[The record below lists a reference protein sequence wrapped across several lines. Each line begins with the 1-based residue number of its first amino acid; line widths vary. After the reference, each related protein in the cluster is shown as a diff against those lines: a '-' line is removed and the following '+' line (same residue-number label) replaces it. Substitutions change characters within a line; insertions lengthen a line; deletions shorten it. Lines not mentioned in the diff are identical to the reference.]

1 MALWNIDPFFD
12 MGMGWPRDPWAVYR
26 QDPLNRWME
35 SSLPSVLSA
44 IDFAPTGTRRRSP
57 IREVVSDENKYQ
69 VTLHLGD
76 FKSDEINVK
85 LVDRNLVIHAEHKE
99 KPDEHGH
106 ISRNIKRSYILP
118 RNTDFENLS
127 ATLSDDGTLM
137 VCAQKKAVE
146 PEKER
151 EIEVKQL
158 PPTSQQSVK
167 SGQETEKGN
176 VNIPVSREAGK
187 N

>member
-1 MALWNIDPFFD
+1 M
-12 MGMGWPRDPWAVYR
+12 
-26 QDPLNRWME
+26 
-35 SSLPSVLSA
+35 
-44 IDFAPTGTRRRSP
+44 
-57 IREVVSDENKYQ
+57 K

-118 RNTDFENLS
+118 RNADFENLS
-127 ATLSDDGTLM
+127 ATLSDDGTLV

-146 PEKER
+146 PVGGNWNILFIIIRSCFKMLCRCIFYQEKER

>member
-69 VTLHLGD
+69 VKIPIVISRLFISILFNSIVFMKVTLHLGD

-118 RNTDFENLS
+118 RNTDFDNLS
-127 ATLSDDGTLM
+127 ATFSDDGSLV
-137 VCAQKKAVE
+137 VCAQKKAME
-146 PEKER
+146 P
-151 EIEVKQL
+151 V
-158 PPTSQQSVK
+158 
-167 SGQETEKGN
+167 GGN
-176 VNIPVSREAGK
+176 
-187 N
+187 